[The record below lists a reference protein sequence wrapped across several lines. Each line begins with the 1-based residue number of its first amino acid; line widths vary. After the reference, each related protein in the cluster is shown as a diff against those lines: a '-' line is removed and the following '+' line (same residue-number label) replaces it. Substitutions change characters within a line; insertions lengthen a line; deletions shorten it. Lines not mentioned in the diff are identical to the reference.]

1 MASPEHLY
9 RGSVR
14 AFSAVMVLLG
24 LAILATTFA
33 NGGGPL
39 SIGTLMGI
47 AFLAVGLLRG
57 WLGGGGPPWR
67 RAPQASEHMGEGRR
81 DGTRG
86 QPPPEGGR
94 DRTRGQPRS

>member
-1 MASPEHLY
+1 MRRLPSPRIAAMASPERIY
-9 RGSVR
+9 RNSIR
-14 AFSAVMVLLG
+14 AFSAVMALLG
-24 LAILATTFA
+24 LAILASTFA

-67 RAPQASEHMGEGRR
+67 RTPKDSEHMGEGRR
-81 DGTRG
+81 D
-86 QPPPEGGR
+86 
-94 DRTRGQPRS
+94 RTRGRSLR